1 MDYSEHAFMFPN
13 LCLNAPFFAM
23 TLAVQYTVVDNNVAV
38 NFGIEVRK
46 RHQQTMTF
54 RRCH

>member
-38 NFGIEVRK
+38 NFGTEVRK

-54 RRCH
+54 R